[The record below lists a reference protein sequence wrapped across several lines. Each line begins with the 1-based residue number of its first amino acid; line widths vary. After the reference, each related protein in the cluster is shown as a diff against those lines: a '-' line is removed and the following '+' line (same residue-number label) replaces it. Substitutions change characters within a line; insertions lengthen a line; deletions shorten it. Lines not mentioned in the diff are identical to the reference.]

1 MYFPFLEYKSYY
13 KVFDLV
19 KIKIIPSTMRWYW
32 ERGVDEQKQK
42 HDIETIMSH
51 YNVDDGNITITIIKE
66 VIHNE

>member
-1 MYFPFLEYKSYY
+1 
-13 KVFDLV
+13 
-19 KIKIIPSTMRWYW
+19 MRWYW

-51 YNVDDGNITITIIKE
+51 YNVDGGNITITIIKE

>member
-1 MYFPFLEYKSYY
+1 
-13 KVFDLV
+13 
-19 KIKIIPSTMRWYW
+19 MRWYW

-42 HDIETIMSH
+42 HDIETVMSH